1 MEKQLIISLVSDQTI
16 PNVQIIKE
24 FGDDQ
29 TDYMLI
35 LTEKMERRGIANW
48 ILETCHIEADRVRS
62 ILVEE
67 YSMENIANRLQKF
80 NFGDYTRI
88 IVNLT
93 GGTKIMV
100 LSVFEFFKDI
110 SNTEICY
117 VTDAGNEYLRIV
129 ANGSE
134 KKRFLQS
141 ISLAE
146 YLMAY
151 GFKIS
156 KSKPSGISFETTNKI
171 YQHYINGV
179 FAAHKEVLLSLR
191 KKREKKIKGVDFDAV
206 SDFLNAIEYTPF
218 KHNELSKDETKY
230 LSGEWFEEYIGERI
244 KCDLGLSDK
253 NIFVGTTIK
262 KAVKQGQEINS
273 VSNLLELKDP
283 EMPTSNEL
291 DVAFIK
297 NNKFYVVECKTS
309 IFNNL
314 GENGQI
320 LSKPKNILGET
331 IYKSDALK
339 TKFGLFAKSYIFTL
353 SDLKQSVGDDPNKR
367 AYMIDLIKR
376 ASLSNIKIVDKD
388 SLVRSH
394 NMSDLLF

>member
-1 MEKQLIISLVSDQTI
+1 MSMDRQLIISLVSDQTI

-24 FGDDQ
+24 FGDNQ

-48 ILETCHIEADRVRS
+48 ILETCHIGVDRVRS

-67 YSMENIANRLQKF
+67 YSMENIANRLQEYD
-80 NFGDYTRI
+80 FGDYTRI

-117 VTDAGNEYLRIV
+117 VTDAGNEYLRIT
-129 ANGSE
+129 ANSSE
-134 KKRFLQS
+134 KKKFLQS

-146 YLMAY
+146 YLTAY

-179 FAAHKEVLLSLR
+179 FAAHKDALLFLR
-191 KKREKKIKGVDFDAV
+191 EKREKKIEGVDFGIV
-206 SDFLNAIEYTPF
+206 CDFLNAVEYTPF
-218 KHNELSKDETKY
+218 KQNKLSKDETKY
-230 LSGEWFEEYIGERI
+230 FTGEWFEEYIGERI
-244 KCDLGLSDK
+244 KRDLGLSDE

-262 KAVKQGQEINS
+262 KIVKQGQEINS
-273 VSNLLELKDP
+273 VPNLLELKDP
-283 EMPTSNEL
+283 EMPPSNEL

-309 IFNNL
+309 IFSNL
-314 GENGQI
+314 GKNGQ
-320 LSKPKNILGET
+320 PKNILGET

-353 SDLKQSVGDDPNKR
+353 SDLKQSVCDDHNKQT
-367 AYMIDLIKR
+367 YMIDLIKR